1 MSALFSWVLG
11 FAARGE
17 EQPTAHIVPGLA
29 KGGYYGRHDTGAIT
43 SGDAL
48 IDNPARSIG

>member
-17 EQPTAHIVPGLA
+17 EQLTAHIVPGLA
-29 KGGYYGRHDTGAIT
+29 KGGCYGPPDMGEIANRAT
-43 SGDAL
+43 
-48 IDNPARSIG
+48 P